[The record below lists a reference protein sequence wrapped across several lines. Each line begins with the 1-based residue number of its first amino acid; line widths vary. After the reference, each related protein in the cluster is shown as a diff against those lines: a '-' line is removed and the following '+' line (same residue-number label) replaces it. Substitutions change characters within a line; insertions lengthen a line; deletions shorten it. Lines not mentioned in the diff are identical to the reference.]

1 MVKWWYG
8 LLKKGKK
15 YRKTPSFYPQFNSL
29 RTGKSTKQSWLN
41 QRTKWP
47 FSIAMLNYQRVY
59 IKYTGIY
66 RFLLPKIR
74 GSCRSIIKGT
84 FCWWFFSQ
92 EILGRTR
99 FFLQWSTDAMKTS
112 MQFRTVSSSIFAS
125 TELLQA
131 SIRPFLPPLSFHPLL
146 CHIYTVATH
155 ALIISF
161 CFGFGR
167 LRTESL
173 SLCHECNKDEIWSII
188 EIRTACNP

>member
-99 FFLQWSTDAMKTS
+99 FFFCSGQLMQWKRPCNSEQLVHLFLHLLS
-112 MQFRTVSSSIFAS
+112 YCRHPSVPSSLHYLSIHYFA
-125 TELLQA
+125 
-131 SIRPFLPPLSFHPLL
+131 
-146 CHIYTVATH
+146 IYTVATH